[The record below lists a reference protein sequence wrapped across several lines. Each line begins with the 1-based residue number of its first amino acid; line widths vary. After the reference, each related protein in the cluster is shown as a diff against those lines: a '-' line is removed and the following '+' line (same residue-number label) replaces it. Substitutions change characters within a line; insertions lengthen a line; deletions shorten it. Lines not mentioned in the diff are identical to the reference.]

1 MSDAPET
8 TTSDG
13 AGLDRRRLLIG
24 LVLAAGAGT
33 ALARKPDQPIDFLG
47 KREVEDLIP
56 KKIGAWQFQTNS
68 GLVVPTEDT
77 LSAALYSQLL
87 TRVYANGTDSPIMLL
102 VAQSA
107 GQSGILQI
115 HRPEFCYPA
124 GGFEL
129 SEIVPANLPVGGRS
143 IRVNQLTAS
152 MPGRNEQIIYWTR
165 VGRQMPMSWT
175 EQRIAVAMDNLKG
188 YVPDAVLT
196 RLSTI
201 DSNREAAFER
211 LARFAETML
220 AEMKANRNI
229 LVTA

>member
-1 MSDAPET
+1 MANPSET
-8 TTSDG
+8 TG
-13 AGLDRRRLLIG
+13 AAGTGLDRRRLLIG

-33 ALARKPDQPIDFLG
+33 ALARKPDQPIDLLG
-47 KREVEDLIP
+47 KRELEDLVP
-56 KKIGAWQFQTNS
+56 KKIGAWEFQTNS

-87 TRVYANGTDSPIMLL
+87 TRVYANGKDSPIMLL

-124 GGFEL
+124 GGFAL
-129 SEIVPANLPVGGRS
+129 SEIVPANLPVGGGS

-152 MPGRNEQIIYWTR
+152 MPGRTEQIMYWTR
-165 VGRQMPMSWT
+165 VGRRMPISWA
-175 EQRIAVAMDNLKG
+175 EQRIAVALDNLKG

-201 DSNREAAFER
+201 DSNREAAIER
-211 LARFAETML
+211 LTRFAETML
-220 AEMKANRNI
+220 TELKANRNI
-229 LVTA
+229 LVAA

>member
-1 MSDAPET
+1 MADASEAQGPV
-8 TTSDG
+8 G

-24 LVLAAGAGT
+24 MVLAAGAGT
-33 ALARKPDQPIDFLG
+33 ALARKPDQAIDFLG
-47 KREVEDLIP
+47 SRKVEDLIP
-56 KKIGAWQFQTNS
+56 KKIGAWNFQTNS

-87 TRVYANGTDSPIMLL
+87 TRVYANGTDSPVMLL

-107 GQSGILQI
+107 GQSGFLQI

-129 SEIVPANLPVGGRS
+129 SKIVPAQLPVAGRS

-165 VGRQMPMSWT
+165 VGRQMPMSWA
-175 EQRIAVAMDNLKG
+175 EQRMAVAMDNLKG

-201 DSNREAAFER
+201 DSDRDTAFAR
-211 LARFAETML
+211 LASFAETML

-229 LVTA
+229 LITT